1 MNIPENLKLLLEN
14 LIVNAKKSV
23 GDVKNVALSQAWTL
37 LQLMVA
43 EIIQAIEANCPTL
56 AGKDKKELAMTFLS
70 TFYDSVFVI
79 VNIPFVPA
87 FLQPII
93 HKYVKSLLMILVG
106 ATIDAMVTT
115 FRNTGVF
122 TTKDK

>member
-1 MNIPENLKLLLEN
+1 MNMQENLKVLLDN
-14 LIVNAKKSV
+14 LILNAKKNIR
-23 GDVKNVALSQAWTL
+23 DAKNVALPQAWTL

-43 EIIQAIEANCPTL
+43 EIIQAIEVNCPTL
-56 AGKDKKELAMTFLS
+56 VGRDKKELAMTFLS

-79 VNIPFVPA
+79 VNVPFVPA

-93 HKYVKSLLMILVG
+93 HKYVKNLLMVLIG

-115 FRNTGVF
+115 FRNTGIF
-122 TTKDK
+122 IQKDK

>member
-1 MNIPENLKLLLEN
+1 MNIPDNLKALVDN
-14 LIVNAKKSV
+14 LIVKAKESL
-23 GDVKNVALSQAWTL
+23 GNVKDVALPQAWTL

-56 AGKDKKELAMTFLS
+56 AGKDKKAIALTLLS
-70 TFYDSVFVI
+70 SFYDSVFIVI
-79 VNIPFVPA
+79 NIPFVPG

-93 HKYVKSLLMILVG
+93 HKYVKNLLMILVG

-115 FRNTGVF
+115 FKNTGVF